1 MRSRRIGNHA
11 QLALEG
17 ALDAALRQ
25 RLREERARNF
35 LQIFQVNSNLCFE
48 CKTN

>member
-1 MRSRRIGNHA
+1 LGIGDYMH
-11 QLALEG
+11 LAVEG
-17 ALDAALRQ
+17 AFDAAIFQ